1 MDIKLENKI
10 KEWLIKTNLSQDE
23 ISKKIGIS
31 QSQVSKVD
39 KKYKIREKKKIE
51 NDKKILEEIKKC
63 DKSYVDIGEMFN
75 VSSAYVCKMAKNN
88 GLDRD
93 NKIAK
98 EMREKKIFERYG
110 VKHAQQNK
118 EIREKTH
125 KTNLERYGVEH
136 PAQNKEVHNKMDKT
150 NLQKYGVVNP
160 FQAEEVK
167 EKIKQ
172 TNLKRYGVENVGQ
185 NDEIMKR
192 ARIKY
197 KNIHGV
203 EYPQQTEEF
212 KKKQKQTMLNKYGVE
227 HALQKKEFNDKAK
240 ETMKERYGV
249 ENAWQLPQVKLGMS
263 NDSKPNKEF
272 EKKLKELGIKYQ
284 REFSLESYNYDFK
297 VKDNILVEINPS
309 ATHNI
314 TWHPFNKQIPKEY
327 HYNKSK
333 TATENGYHCIHI
345 WDWDD
350 QDKIIRLFLQDKKKI
365 YARDC
370 EIKKVDLEETYSF
383 LKEYHLQGYAN
394 CELALGLYK
403 GNELVSIMTF
413 GKPRYNKNYDYEIIR
428 LCSKYNV
435 IGGNEKLFKGFT
447 DKIKG
452 SIISYCDSSKFN
464 GEVYKK
470 LGFTLKK
477 SSISKHWYN
486 IKTGKHITDNLLRQR
501 GFDQLMNEHYGK
513 GTSNEELM
521 RNAGFV
527 EIYDCGQQSWVY
539 DKNANN

>member
-110 VKHAQQNK
+110 VKNAQQNK

-150 NLQKYGVVNP
+150 NLQKWGSKYTTTTQNMKDKT
-160 FQAEEVK
+160 K
-167 EKIKQ
+167 ETI
-172 TNLKRYGVENVGQ
+172 
-185 NDEIMKR
+185 
-192 ARIKY
+192 
-197 KNIHGV
+197 
-203 EYPQQTEEF
+203 
-212 KKKQKQTMLNKYGVE
+212 QKKYGEKYDTIYKVPE
-227 HALQKKEFNDKAK
+227 VREKAK
-240 ETMKERYGV
+240 QTMKERYGV

-333 TATENGYHCIHI
+333 TAEENGYHCIHI

-370 EIKKVDLEETYSF
+370 ELKKVELEEAYSF

-501 GFDQLMNEHYGK
+501 GFDQLFGTNYGK
-513 GTSNEELM
+513 GTSNDELM
-521 RNAGFV
+521 LEHNFV
-527 EIYDCGQQSWVY
+527 EVYDCGQSTYIW
-539 DKNANN
+539 NS

>member
-93 NKIAK
+93 NNIAK

-284 REFSLESYNYDFK
+284 REFSLGSYNYDFK
-297 VKDNILVEINPS
+297 VRDNILVEINPS

-333 TATENGYHCIHI
+333 TAEQNGYHCIHI

-350 QDKIIRLFLQDKKKI
+350 QDKIIRLFLQEKKKI

-370 EIKKVDLEETYSF
+370 ELKKVDLEEAYSF

-452 SIISYCDSSKFN
+452 SIISY
-464 GEVYKK
+464 
-470 LGFTLKK
+470 
-477 SSISKHWYN
+477 
-486 IKTGKHITDNLLRQR
+486 LLYVFQ
-501 GFDQLMNEHYGK
+501 FLYYTNALIYCSFLM
-513 GTSNEELM
+513 
-521 RNAGFV
+521 
-527 EIYDCGQQSWVY
+527 
-539 DKNANN
+539 